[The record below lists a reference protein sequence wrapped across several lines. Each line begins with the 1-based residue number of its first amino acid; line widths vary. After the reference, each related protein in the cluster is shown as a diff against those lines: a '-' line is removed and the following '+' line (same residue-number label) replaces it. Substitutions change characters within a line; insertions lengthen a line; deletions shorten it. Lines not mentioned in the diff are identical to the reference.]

1 MISLQILWATILVNN
16 LLTSAAVAKV
26 YALYLSV
33 LYFVVFLKFYLVLD
47 LSSFFFSSATKW
59 KNCAVVPRGHWALNT
74 MTTNCDPVRVKVFTC
89 LSRVILMMIDVV
101 MHGQVRV
108 T

>member
-47 LSSFFFSSATKW
+47 LSSFFFFLRHKMEKLRSSTQRSLGPQQHD
-59 KNCAVVPRGHWALNT
+59 N
-74 MTTNCDPVRVKVFTC
+74 
-89 LSRVILMMIDVV
+89 
-101 MHGQVRV
+101 
-108 T
+108 

>member
-47 LSSFFFSSATKW
+47 LSSFFFFLRYKMEKLRSSTQRSLGPQHHD
-59 KNCAVVPRGHWALNT
+59 N
-74 MTTNCDPVRVKVFTC
+74 
-89 LSRVILMMIDVV
+89 
-101 MHGQVRV
+101 
-108 T
+108 

>member
-16 LLTSAAVAKV
+16 LLTSAAVARV

-47 LSSFFFSSATKW
+47 YTLNDGGSLGLVITGIP
-59 KNCAVVPRGHWALNT
+59 VVAQ
-74 MTTNCDPVRVKVFTC
+74 
-89 LSRVILMMIDVV
+89 S
-101 MHGQVRV
+101 
-108 T
+108 